1 MSDSKQ
7 KRKTPLTTIAISQE
21 YAQKLDSYL
30 KEKGINR
37 KEFVELS
44 CEYFIRTGFDIRG
57 EVFDL
62 SPLEKVSNRIENSI
76 STVIEQSNNNTQVI
90 HQLLQMFKEQS
101 AKELPAPEIIVKA
114 TQERVQSENRVIE
127 LEKEL
132 ELLREQNKALMLWK
146 DKAYQELCRVRDQ
159 QKVIGRISVNTIL

>member
-76 STVIEQSNNNTQVI
+76 STVIEHSNNNTQVI
-90 HQLLQMFKEQS
+90 HQLLQMFKE
-101 AKELPAPEIIVKA
+101 LPAPEIIVKA
-114 TQERVQSENRVIE
+114 TKERVQSENRVME

-132 ELLREQNKALMLWK
+132 ELLREQNKALILWK

-159 QKVIGRISVNTIL
+159 QKIIGKINVNTIL